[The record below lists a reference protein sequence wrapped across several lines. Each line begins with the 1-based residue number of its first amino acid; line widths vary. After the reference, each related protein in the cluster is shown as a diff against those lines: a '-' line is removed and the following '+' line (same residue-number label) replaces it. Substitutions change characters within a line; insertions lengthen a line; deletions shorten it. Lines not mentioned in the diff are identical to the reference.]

1 MNNKIDRTK
10 IFNDDYR
17 FNVINDLIKSN
28 EFYTNKFGMSKKVNQ
43 NGENMLANM
52 AYIELEN
59 LREKY
64 GEDNF
69 NKRLS
74 FNPYLLIKQAV
85 SKATKR
91 QKVQET
97 QMVDAVDSET
107 FKKIKVLGENV
118 QEYKT
123 KAYIDGQEFYNNL
136 IKSNGLSK
144 EFMKLAKV
152 GFYGKMV
159 KDDNGKIHKDT
170 ISIRYE
176 NFVQGAKHITYK
188 DKKGNEY
195 TIIVHKYISKYNNV
209 WIFEYGSG
217 KGGIEMSEDFDELLN
232 KIKSDGYEIV
242 SVE

>member
-17 FNVINDLIKSN
+17 FSVINDLIKTN
-28 EFYTNKFGMSKKVNQ
+28 EFSTNKFEMSKRNNH

-59 LREKY
+59 LKEKY

-91 QKVQET
+91 QVVQET
-97 QMVDAVDSET
+97 QMVDSVDSET

-123 KAYIDGQEFYNNL
+123 RAYIDGQEFYNNL
-136 IKSNGLSK
+136 IKANGLAD
-144 EFMKLAKV
+144 EFLRRAQV
-152 GFYGKMV
+152 GKYGKMI
-159 KDDNGKIHKDT
+159 KENGKSRKDV

-176 NFVQGAKHITYK
+176 NFKQAAKTVTYK
-188 DKKGNEY
+188 DSKKREH
-195 TIIVHKYISKYNNV
+195 TIIVHKYKSKYNEV
-209 WIFEYGSG
+209 WMFEVIST
-217 KGGIEMSEDFDELLN
+217 GGIMMFDTFEEGIRAFGIN
-232 KIKSDGYEIV
+232 QEK
-242 SVE
+242 